1 MDWQSRWEHW
11 KRNASDEAIRQE
23 VSGLSAKDAEERF
36 SSNLEFGTGGMR
48 GVLGA
53 GTARMNVYT
62 VRKATQ
68 GFADYIRAAGPEAM
82 AAGVAISHDNRCM
95 SREFTMDVAGVL
107 AANGIRAYVFDALR
121 PTPELSFAVR
131 NLNCFG
137 GIMITASHN
146 PPQYNGYKLYD
157 STGCQLVPE
166 LSDRVTA
173 FIARIE
179 DELAIHSLSRERAGE
194 LIQDIGPELDEA
206 YYQAVLAIQLDGKVD
221 KSNLRV
227 VFSPQH
233 GTANVPVREVMKRL
247 GYDLVVVEEQAYPDP
262 EFSNTR
268 NPNPEDKAAFEM
280 AVAKAEACGADI
292 AITTDPDADRLGV
305 AVLQHGQ
312 YEFLSGNQG
321 GAVLLEYILS
331 QRKAQ
336 GTLPA
341 NGIVINTIV
350 TSDLGDRIASAYG
363 MAVEKTLTGFKFI
376 GDRIRAYEQNGQHT
390 YVFGY
395 EESYGYLISP
405 IARDKD
411 AIQAV
416 LMICE
421 AAAYY
426 KAQGK
431 TLRDVLDDIFA
442 QYGYFIEGQLAI
454 TLEGAAGTARIAEIM
469 CTLRANPPA
478 DLAGIPVSVYE
489 DYDSSIR
496 LADGVQSVITLPKTD
511 ALKYILADGSW
522 AAVRP
527 SGTEP
532 KCKFYFCAQGLSM
545 AEAEGRL
552 DGMRSFFK
560 QFQG

>member
-1 MDWQSRWEHW
+1 MDWKSRWEHW
-11 KRNASDEAIRQE
+11 KNGATDVAIREE
-23 VSGLSAKDAEERF
+23 VSALTEDQAQERF
-36 SSNLEFGTGGMR
+36 STNLEFGTGGMR

-53 GTARMNVYT
+53 GTARMNIYT

-68 GFADYIRAAGPEAM
+68 GFAHYIREAGPAAM
-82 AAGVAISHDNRCM
+82 AAGVAISHDNRRM

-107 AANGIRAYVFDALR
+107 AANGIKAWVFDSLR

-131 NLNCFG
+131 ELKCFG

-157 STGCQLVPE
+157 NSGCQLIPQ
-166 LSDRVTA
+166 LSDLVTA
-173 FIARIE
+173 RINAVD
-179 DELAIHSLSRERAGE
+179 DELHIRSLTVEQAGP
-194 LIQDIGPELDEA
+194 LIQTIGAELDEA
-206 YYQAVLAIQLDGKVD
+206 YYQAVLAIQLDGGAD
-221 KSNLRV
+221 KSKLRV

-233 GTANVPVREVMKRL
+233 GTANIPVRNVLTRL
-247 GYDLVVVEEQAYPDP
+247 GYDLVVVEEQANPDP

-268 NPNPEDKAAFEM
+268 NPNPEDKAAFEL
-280 AVAKAEACGADI
+280 AVAKAEACKADLV
-292 AITTDPDADRLGV
+292 ITTDPDADRLGV
-305 AVLQHGQ
+305 AVLRNGK
-312 YEFLSGNQG
+312 YEYLSGNQG
-321 GAVLLEYILS
+321 GAILLEYFLS
-331 QRKAQ
+331 QRKAR

-350 TSDLGDRIASAYG
+350 TSDLGDRIAKAYG

-376 GDRIRAYEQNGQHT
+376 GSRIHAYEKSGEYT

-416 LMICE
+416 LMMCE

-426 KAQGK
+426 KSQGK
-431 TLRDVLDDIFA
+431 TLMDVLDGIFA
-442 QYGYFIEGQLAI
+442 QYGYFVEGQLAI

-469 CTLRANPPA
+469 KSLRNNPPKE
-478 DLAGIPVSVYE
+478 LAGVAVAVYE
-489 DYDSSIR
+489 DYSTGIR
-496 LADGVQSVITLPKTD
+496 MIGSEQEAITLPKTD
-511 ALKYILADGSW
+511 ALKYILNDGSW

-532 KCKFYFCAQGLSM
+532 KCKFYFCSQGHSM
-545 AEAEGRL
+545 AEAEKRL
-552 DGMRSFFK
+552 AEMGSYFK
-560 QFQG
+560 QYAK

>member
-1 MDWQSRWEHW
+1 MDWKSRWEHW
-11 KRNASDEAIRQE
+11 KEEATDAAIRREVVSMTEEHAQE
-23 VSGLSAKDAEERF
+23 LF
-36 SSNLEFGTGGMR
+36 STDLEFGTGGMR

-68 GFADYIRAAGPEAM
+68 GFAQYICEAGPEAM
-82 AAGVAISHDNRCM
+82 AAGVAISHDNRRM
-95 SREFTMDVAGVL
+95 SREFTMEAAGVL
-107 AANGIRAYVFDALR
+107 AANGIKAWVFDSLR

-131 NLNCFG
+131 HLKCFG

-157 STGCQLVPE
+157 STGCQLVPQ
-166 LSDRVTA
+166 LSDIVTA
-173 FIARIE
+173 RINAIE
-179 DELAIHSLSRERAGE
+179 DELSIRSLTPEQAGE
-194 LIQDIGPELDEA
+194 LIQTIGPELDEA
-206 YYQAVLAIQLDGKVD
+206 YYQAVLAIQLDGGVE
-221 KSNLRV
+221 KSSLRV

-233 GTANVPVREVMKRL
+233 GTANVPVRNVLTRL
-247 GYDLVVVEEQAYPDP
+247 GYDLVVVEEQANPDP
-262 EFSNTR
+262 EFTNTK
-268 NPNPEDKAAFEM
+268 NPNPEDKAAFEL
-280 AVAKAEACGADI
+280 AVAKAEECKADLV
-292 AITTDPDADRLGV
+292 ITTDPDADRLGV
-305 AVLQHGQ
+305 AVLRNGK
-312 YEFLSGNQG
+312 YEYLSGNQG
-321 GAVLLEYILS
+321 GAILLEYILS
-331 QRKAQ
+331 QRKAR
-336 GTLPA
+336 GTLPS

-350 TSDLGDRIASAYG
+350 TSDLGDRIAKAYG

-431 TLRDVLDDIFA
+431 TLMDVLDEIFA
-442 QYGYFIEGQLAI
+442 RYGYFIEGQLAI
-454 TLEGAAGTARIAEIM
+454 TLEGAAGTKRIAEIM
-469 CTLRANPPA
+469 KSLRENPLEE
-478 DLAGIPVSVYE
+478 LAGVAVAMYE
-489 DYDSSIR
+489 DYDAGVR
-496 LADGVQSVITLPKTD
+496 LTGGKQEVLTLPKTD
-511 ALKYILADGSW
+511 ALKYLLADGSW

-532 KCKFYFCAQGLSM
+532 KCKFYFCAQGGSM
-545 AEAEGRL
+545 AEAEERL
-552 DGMRSFFK
+552 DAMRSYFSK
-560 QFQG
+560 YKT